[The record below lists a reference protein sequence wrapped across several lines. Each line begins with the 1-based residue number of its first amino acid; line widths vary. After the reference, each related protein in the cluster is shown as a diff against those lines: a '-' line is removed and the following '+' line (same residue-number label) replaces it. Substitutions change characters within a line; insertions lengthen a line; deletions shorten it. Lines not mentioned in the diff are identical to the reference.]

1 MNVWLAFLL
10 IVLFLVALPVW
21 PYSAM
26 WGYGPS
32 GLLGLLFMIL
42 LMWLLATPGSP
53 GRWRRVGPPSPPM

>member
-26 WGYGPS
+26 WGYWPS
-32 GLLGLLFMIL
+32 GLLGMLFIVLLV
-42 LMWLLATPGSP
+42 WLLAAP
-53 GRWRRVGPPSPPM
+53 GRWRRVGPPPPPM

>member
-1 MNVWLAFLL
+1 MNVWLAVLL

-32 GLLGLLFMIL
+32 GLLGLLFIVL
-42 LMWLLATPGSP
+42 LVWLLAGPS
-53 GRWRRVGPPSPPM
+53 RWRGAPPPPPV